1 MICEHSVLKSKYKLG
16 VVDSTH
22 PSVDGFVRSVTL
34 RYANVQTNNGD
45 VKASTVLVKRSVQ
58 RLVMILPVEEQVTP
72 VSVEDHEHFVVCT
85 SVAKAG
91 V

>member
-22 PSVDGFVRSVTL
+22 PSDDGFVRTVTL
-34 RYANVQTNNGD
+34 RYSNTQVNNGV
-45 VKASTVLVKRSVQ
+45 VKASTVLVQRSVQ
-58 RLVMILPVEEQVTP
+58 RLVMILPVEEQVAP
-72 VSVEDHEHFVVCT
+72 VAVEDHEHFVVCN
-85 SVAKAG
+85 SVVKAG